1 MIKMRIAKNYQH
13 EGHFLALYE
22 LYEMDELISA
32 VNHVVEDM
40 NHRFTLDV
48 LTRTVSPALPGSS
61 FFQIPMLLKNHLL
74 LLSIKPLFLQKPP
87 LKSKLVCPNERRK
100 IRNQHIRRLKAS

>member
-48 LTRTVSPALPGSS
+48 LTRTVSPA
-61 FFQIPMLLKNHLL
+61 
-74 LLSIKPLFLQKPP
+74 
-87 LKSKLVCPNERRK
+87 R
-100 IRNQHIRRLKAS
+100 